1 MGPTLSSRGTRE
13 GGFRLLFGL
22 GTAIFLYGTLFS
34 LTKGP
39 DRIPDLIIF
48 VTAAAL
54 LTGALLVGQL
64 PKRAKKTA
72 SEWRSGPLATMIVA
86 IELILCGIYIDGA
99 VVFELHG
106 R

>member
-1 MGPTLSSRGTRE
+1 LASERR
-13 GGFRLLFGL
+13 
-22 GTAIFLYGTLFS
+22 IFLYGTLFS